1 MPSYRIRLLA
11 NGEVEIAVNSRR
23 ARGRV
28 VAEQTIE
35 VPATNATT
43 AAAAEV
49 KTPNKAAQV
58 RDKIRQIKPVLGDSG
73 RRIVIAWARTKLGM
87 NPSMAANYVRNNWT
101 CC

>member
-28 VAEQTIE
+28 VAEKTVE
-35 VPATNATT
+35 VEEP
-43 AAAAEV
+43 AAA
-49 KTPNKAAQV
+49 KQQTKAAQV
-58 RDKIRQIKPVLGDSG
+58 RDKIRQVKPVMGDAG
-73 RRIVIAWARTKLGM
+73 RRVVSAWARTKLGM
-87 NPSMAANYVRNNWT
+87 NPSMAATYVKNNWT

>member
-28 VAEQTIE
+28 VAEKTVEI
-35 VPATNATT
+35 PAVEAARP
-43 AAAAEV
+43 AAA
-49 KTPNKAAQV
+49 KQQTKAAQV
-58 RDKIRQIKPVLGDSG
+58 RDKIRQVKPVMGDAG
-73 RRIVIAWARTKLGM
+73 RRFVSAWARTKLGM
-87 NPSMAANYVRNNWT
+87 NPSMAATYVKNNWT

>member
-28 VAEQTIE
+28 VAEKTVEIPAVESSRPAATKRQT
-35 VPATNATT
+35 
-43 AAAAEV
+43 
-49 KTPNKAAQV
+49 KAALV
-58 RDKIRQIKPVLGDSG
+58 RDQIRQVKPIMGEQG
-73 RRIVIAWARTKLGM
+73 RNIVVAWARTKLLM
-87 NPSMAANYVRNNWT
+87 NKNMANAYVRNNWN